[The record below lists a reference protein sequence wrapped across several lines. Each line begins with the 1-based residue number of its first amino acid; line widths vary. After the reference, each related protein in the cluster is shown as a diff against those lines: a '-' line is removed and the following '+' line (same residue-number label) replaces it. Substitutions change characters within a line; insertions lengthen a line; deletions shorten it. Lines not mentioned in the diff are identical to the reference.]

1 MGRTLAGGLQVLEK
15 LGETSTGLLF
25 RVEDPAA
32 RQLEVALMILRP
44 EGPGGDPSGE
54 SAALARLTEQTRRG
68 SQIQHP
74 NVAAV
79 YGAGVTDE
87 GWVYLVL
94 ENLQGELLSEILDS
108 RGPLPTQEAMD
119 CFRQTAA
126 GLRAA
131 HQAGIVHGN
140 LSPNSILVTQTADG
154 RRLVKLIAFD
164 LAALPGR
171 PAAGTSSREVSA
183 EYASPE
189 RLAGRELDARSDV
202 FSLGA
207 VVHHLLTGVP
217 PRSGPGA
224 SIPEAAR
231 AVLGEAMAPERDERF
246 QTVSEFVRALHGA
259 TAEEPPRRRRA
270 KARQLLLVGV
280 SGAALGVVVAVGL
293 WLGSTPPREQS
304 QGATESGARPPALME
319 HPEDGEA
326 SLALPDDARL
336 EPDESASDSVPR
348 LAPGRRARRA
358 APPPPEPE
366 PAVAAATAPPPEP
379 PPVPPAPSDSSER
392 LARSVAKRPPL
403 AERPPRVEA
412 KPIDA
417 EAQAR
422 AAAAEVV
429 TGYARALETLDVV
442 ALSQAYPG
450 LTERERAA
458 WERFFK
464 VARDFAVTL
473 EIERFSMAD
482 SMMQLGIQGKYEY
495 WNRSLHRTERAPM
508 NFSATLTRGAQGWR
522 LAAVR

>member
-1 MGRTLAGGLQVLEK
+1 LAGGLRVLEK
-15 LGETSTGLLF
+15 LGETSAGLLF
-25 RVEDPAA
+25 RAEDPA
-32 RQLEVALMILRP
+32 RQLDVALMILRP
-44 EGPGGDPSGE
+44 EEPGGDPSGE
-54 SAALARLTEQTRRG
+54 SAALARLREQTG
-68 SQIQHP
+68 WACQIQHP
-74 NVAAV
+74 NVAAA
-79 YGAGVTDE
+79 YATGVTDE

-108 RGPLPTQEAMD
+108 RGPLPVQEAMD

-131 HQAGIVHGN
+131 HLAGIVHGN
-140 LSPNSILVTQTADG
+140 LSPHSILVTQTADR
-154 RRLVKLIAFD
+154 RRLVKLIAFE

-171 PAAGTSSREVSA
+171 PAAGPSLREVSA

-217 PRSGPGA
+217 PRSGLGA
-224 SIPEAAR
+224 SIPEVAR
-231 AVLGEAMAPERDERF
+231 AVLVKAMAPAPGERF
-246 QTVSEFVRALHGA
+246 QTVSEFVRALHQA
-259 TAEEPPRRRRA
+259 TPGPRRVGRA
-270 KARQLLLVGV
+270 KARRLLLAGA

-293 WLGSTPPREQS
+293 WLGSNPPQDKSR
-304 QGATESGARPPALME
+304 GASESGARPPAAME
-319 HPEDGEA
+319 HPEGGEA
-326 SLALPDDARL
+326 SLAPLDDARL

-348 LAPGRRARRA
+348 LATGRRARRA

-392 LARSVAKRPPL
+392 LPRSVAKRPPL
-403 AERPPRVEA
+403 AERPPPVGA
-412 KPIDA
+412 KKPIDA

-422 AAAAEVV
+422 AAAAKVV
-429 TGYARALETLDVV
+429 AGYARALETLDVV

-458 WERFFK
+458 WEQFFK
-464 VARDFAVTL
+464 VARDFAVIL

-495 WNRSLHRTERAPM
+495 WNRSLHRTERAPV